1 MVIDN
6 NKKFNGSPPDPDDS
20 RRDRVPL
27 DPTFV
32 VRVYLVL
39 RAASVQT
46 VLSSDDALLPEE
58 LHNRR
63 LGNPKLVGRAV
74 AFCKFKG
81 WIQPVH
87 DYNGC
92 RLSIKSARRTRSRS
106 SIELWK
112 KTELTIQGL
121 NWAKRSMT
129 AKPAAKTLFDEIDG
143 DQNPDS
149 LAN

>member
-1 MVIDN
+1 MVIAN
-6 NKKFNGSPPDPDDS
+6 NKKFNGCPPDPDDS
-20 RRDRVPL
+20 RRDRVSL

-39 RAASVQT
+39 RAASDQPV
-46 VLSSDDALLPEE
+46 VSSDDALLPEE

-92 RLSIKSARRTRSRS
+92 RLSIKSGRQTLSRG
-106 SIELWK
+106 IVELWK
-112 KTELTIQGL
+112 KTELTPQGL
-121 NWAKRSMT
+121 AWALRFMT
-129 AKPAAKTLFDEIDG
+129 SKPAAKTLFDDIDG